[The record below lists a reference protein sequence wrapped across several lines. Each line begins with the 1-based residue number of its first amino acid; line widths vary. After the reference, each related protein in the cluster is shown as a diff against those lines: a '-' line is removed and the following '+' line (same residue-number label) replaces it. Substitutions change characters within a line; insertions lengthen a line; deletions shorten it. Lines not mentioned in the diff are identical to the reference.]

1 MQGIATRLAAS
12 APRYQ
17 HVAATL
23 QAAIEDGSYAVG
35 TLLPPEPQLCE
46 SFSVS
51 RHTLR
56 EAVRILC
63 EMGLL
68 RRQQGVGTLV
78 KAAHPN
84 QRFVATLGSLSD
96 LMQYT
101 QETRLEARQKRW
113 LEVVPPL
120 STWLDCKAGDRWLEM
135 EACRY
140 PLNNDVPIVDMR
152 VYVRPECEG
161 VWAGMQ
167 SGSAWIHGLVEKHG
181 GEQIAEVRQTVG
193 AVAIPKEA
201 ARRLQVKHGSPGL
214 QVRRQYWSESRVLS
228 LSVNLYP
235 VDRFEFVTTWRLRDG
250 PDR

>member
-1 MQGIATRLAAS
+1 MQGFASRLAAS

-17 HVAATL
+17 HVAAIL
-23 QAAIEDGSYAVG
+23 QAAIEEGRYPVG

-46 SFSVS
+46 AFAVS

-78 KAAHPN
+78 KSAHPK

-101 QETRLEARQKRW
+101 QETRLQPRQKRW
-113 LEVVPPL
+113 LEVPAPL
-120 STWLDCKAGDRWLEM
+120 STWLDCPAGERWLEM

-140 PLNNDVPIVDMR
+140 PLDSEVPIVDMR
-152 VYVRPECEG
+152 VYVRPGREA
-161 VWAGMQ
+161 VWDDMQ
-167 SGSAWIHGLVEKHG
+167 NGSAWIYGLVEKHG
-181 GEQIAEVRQTVG
+181 GEQIVEIRQTVG

-201 ARRLQVKHGSPGL
+201 SRVLQVKPGSPGL
-214 QVRRQYWSESRVLS
+214 QVRRQYWGESRVLS
-228 LSVNLYP
+228 LSVNVYP
-235 VDRFEFVTTWRLRDG
+235 VDRFEFVTTWRLKDG
-250 PDR
+250 PGA